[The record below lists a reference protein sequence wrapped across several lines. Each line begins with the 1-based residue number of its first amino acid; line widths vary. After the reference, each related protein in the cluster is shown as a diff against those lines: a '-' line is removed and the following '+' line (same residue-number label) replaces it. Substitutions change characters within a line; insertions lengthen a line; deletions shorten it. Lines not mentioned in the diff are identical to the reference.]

1 MVLAIIKI
9 TYKPNFTQNPVENI
23 VLTPTP
29 IVEIDN
35 DEEKN
40 NYPLKNIL
48 PYYGESFDIKNY
60 SEPLTLII
68 KIKIKDQDKITK
80 EMMDLFE
87 KQGINIESHKFD
99 WQD

>member
-1 MVLAIIKI
+1 MILTIIKI
-9 TYKPNFTQNPVENI
+9 TYKPDFIQPPVEDMA
-23 VLTPTP
+23 LTPTP
-29 IVEIDN
+29 TIKLNNNETKN
-35 DEEKN
+35 D
-40 NYPLKNIL
+40 YPLKNIL
-48 PYYGESFDIKNY
+48 PYYGKSFDIKNY

-87 KQGINIESHKFD
+87 KQGISIESHKFD